1 LAERLKG
8 VRVACGV
15 WSRIVQPIFTT
26 DCEKHISKAGIFLDP
41 PYTHE
46 GRAAGVYA
54 DDDVDIAA
62 AAWALANGDNPKLRI
77 AYCGY
82 QDGTALFP
90 ETWEKFAWSAHGG
103 YDVHGADNQNR
114 HRETIWFSPHC
125 LKAPEQLAMF

>member
-1 LAERLKG
+1 
-8 VRVACGV
+8 VACGD
-15 WSRIVQPIFTT
+15 WARIVQPAFTT
-26 DCEKHISKAGIFLDP
+26 EGVATGIFLDP
-41 PYTHE
+41 PYMQE
-46 GRAAGVYA
+46 GREAGVYA

-62 AAWALANGDNPKLRI
+62 AVAAWVLANGDNPDFRI

-82 QDGTALFP
+82 EDGTAPFP

-103 YDVHGADNQNR
+103 YDNHGADNQNR